1 MSTKTRAKF
10 NLTHRVC
17 YISMFD
23 LTFIEEKSCR
33 KKASCSTLKI
43 WWIGNRS
50 FCCSFKRILSWKIQL
65 HRRRRNL
72 LFSVLKIL
80 KSKSLKQNQMLLYYF
95 HNFSSPRRF
104 WMIDYGQDWFHQ
116 LWQNRN
122 QLIYQ
127 EFWKRV
133 FRLQTETFKYIVN
146 LLGPSIEKQNTFWR
160 EAITVE
166 KRIAVAIWRTATG
179 NSYRATNK
187 IFIIGLSTACK
198 LLAELCTAVCHLDPE
213 FISFPKNSGETAR
226 EIQKFRVFTECL
238 IPQVVGAIDGTHV
251 DSMSTIWQCVD
262 NMSGQWQ

>member
-1 MSTKTRAKF
+1 
-10 NLTHRVC
+10 
-17 YISMFD
+17 
-23 LTFIEEKSCR
+23 
-33 KKASCSTLKI
+33 
-43 WWIGNRS
+43 
-50 FCCSFKRILSWKIQL
+50 
-65 HRRRRNL
+65 
-72 LFSVLKIL
+72 
-80 KSKSLKQNQMLLYYF
+80 MLLYYF
-95 HNFSSPRRF
+95 HNFSNPRRF
-104 WMIDYGQDWFHQ
+104 WMIDYGQDWFHR

-127 EFWKRV
+127 DFWKRV

-179 NSYRATNK
+179 NSYRATSK

-198 LLAELCTAVCHLDPE
+198 LLAELCTAVCHLAPQ
-213 FISFPKNSGETAR
+213 FISFPKNSTETAR

-251 DSMSTIWQCVD
+251 DSISTI
-262 NMSGQWQ
+262 